1 VPDEGSAHLDGR
13 GGASSLRESPEFG
26 APCSERRI
34 VRTARKQRLHAT
46 FVASFGAE
54 CSTVRAI
61 DAHTDARRR
70 RSAQRRRQGRRSC
83 STVAPMLRTTDL
95 TKRYGQTIALKSLSL
110 QIGRGEFVAL
120 LGPNGAGKSTLF
132 QVLTGLFAADGGEV
146 EVAGHSLRRS
156 ARAALRHIGVVFQQ
170 IALDLDLSVRRNLLF
185 QADLQGV
192 PRRVAHARI
201 EAGCARLGLDAN
213 LDRKVRELSGGN
225 RRKVE
230 LVRASL
236 HQPSV
241 LLMDEATVGL
251 DPKSRRDLLEALHAD
266 VRERG
271 VSVLWATHWVEEAE
285 GADRVLV
292 LHKGSLLADGT
303 PAEVTRALGEATLEA
318 GFIKRTS

>member
-1 VPDEGSAHLDGR
+1 MLKLHRLTQRYGTRVALD
-13 GGASSLRESPEFG
+13 ALSLH
-26 APCSERRI
+26 
-34 VRTARKQRLHAT
+34 VAR
-46 FVASFGAE
+46 ASF
-54 CSTVRAI
+54 V
-61 DAHTDARRR
+61 
-70 RSAQRRRQGRRSC
+70 
-83 STVAPMLRTTDL
+83 V
-95 TKRYGQTIALKSLSL
+95 
-110 QIGRGEFVAL
+110 L

-132 QVLTGLFAADGGEV
+132 QVLTGLFAADAGEV
-146 EVAGHSLRRS
+146 EVAGHSLRNS
-156 ARAALRHIGVVFQQ
+156 ARLALRHIGVVFQQ
-170 IALDLDLSVRRNLLF
+170 IALDLDLSIRRNLLF

-192 PRRVAHARI
+192 PRGVALARI
-201 EAGCARLGLDAN
+201 AAGCARLGLDAD

-230 LVRASL
+230 LIRAGL

-251 DPKSRRDLLEALHAD
+251 DPKSRRDLLNALRAD

-292 LHKGSLLADGT
+292 LHKGALLADGT
-303 PAEVTRALGEATLEA
+303 PAEVTHALGEATLEA